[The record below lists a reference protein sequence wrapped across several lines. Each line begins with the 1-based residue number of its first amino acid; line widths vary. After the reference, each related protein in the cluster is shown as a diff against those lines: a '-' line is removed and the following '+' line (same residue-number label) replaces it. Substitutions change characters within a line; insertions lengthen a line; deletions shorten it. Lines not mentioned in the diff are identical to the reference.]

1 MPGSESQSGAGPV
14 NPWPRRLL
22 DLGRQHYAVWT
33 DAHRRQALAEAYRP
47 IVRGFLAPALAY
59 YLFVTWGHFQDETG
73 WNLVALSALSLGTAG
88 LYLLLWKVTSRQ
100 DRLTIGRLEAIGLLT
115 NAAMFANLAAYMLV
129 HFVED
134 KLIYFALMAVV
145 FSTSGVTLRSTITS
159 VTLSIATMLWLAYA
173 QAVPERASQ
182 FAFIGVA
189 TAFASLGMATLLR
202 KAILRQ
208 IDARLL
214 ADKVAA
220 SDSLTGMAN
229 RRAVFEKIES
239 AVSAQEPFWLGVLD
253 LDGFKSIN
261 DVHSHSIG
269 DELLRQVVA
278 RIIPNV
284 PSGVDLGRI
293 GGDEFMFVLHGQ
305 AGPEVPA
312 ALGEAIIAA
321 ISRPY
326 QVFGLSLSISGTIGF
341 AEFPTMGSTVPEI
354 YEKADFA
361 LYRGKRVA
369 RGSAVIFSR
378 DEDEEM
384 REHRSLERA
393 LRTADLDEE
402 LYLVF
407 RRWTLQGI
415 ATSDSKHWRAGAVRN
430 WDRCRPTSSFG
441 RLSAPALSSV

>member
-1 MPGSESQSGAGPV
+1 
-14 NPWPRRLL
+14 
-22 DLGRQHYAVWT
+22 
-33 DAHRRQALAEAYRP
+33 
-47 IVRGFLAPALAY
+47 
-59 YLFVTWGHFQDETG
+59 
-73 WNLVALSALSLGTAG
+73 
-88 LYLLLWKVTSRQ
+88 
-100 DRLTIGRLEAIGLLT
+100 
-115 NAAMFANLAAYMLV
+115 MFANLAAYMLV